1 MQSDITIKQMDLGE
15 RDAVLAFLAK
25 VYDDNPRHSD
35 LKFWNWH
42 FLEPPLSNDDNV
54 PVWLAK
60 SGDRIAGQLAAIP
73 VECIV
78 DGNIERAIWILDM
91 MVDPDFRRMGI
102 AQRLVQAAE
111 QYCPIILGVNT
122 NEQHSPALLQK
133 QGMVIVTKIPRY
145 HQILFPGEALRDV
158 TKLGP
163 FRWLAN
169 AVALPLRLRQ
179 REDIS
184 IQSIPRFGAEFDEF
198 CFRTQGQ
205 WPCHIKR
212 SSAFLEWQF
221 SRQPGKSYET
231 IGYFDGDKLLG
242 YAVLFFRE
250 VNKYGAIEKA
260 AISDICYDAAHGEQ
274 VVDGLISAAI
284 SMAIKRR
291 AGGIVTD
298 VLDTL
303 VERALTRHGFWRVK
317 SGLQLMVKS
326 PDRKELMY
334 DAANWFLTRG
344 DSDISIFEH
353 PNITPYM

>member
-25 VYDDNPRHSD
+25 TYDDNPRHSD
-35 LKFWNWH
+35 PKFWNWH
-42 FLEPPLSNDDNV
+42 FLEPPLSSDNNL

-73 VECIV
+73 VECII
-78 DGNIERAIWILDM
+78 DGITERAIWILDM

-111 QYCPIILGVNT
+111 EYCPTILGVNT
-122 NEQHSPALLQK
+122 NEQHAPALLQK

-145 HQILFPGEALRDV
+145 HQILFPGEAFRDV

-163 FRWLAN
+163 IRWLAN
-169 AVALPLRLRQ
+169 IVLLPLRLRQ
-179 REDIS
+179 KDDANIRRIE
-184 IQSIPRFGAEFDEF
+184 QFGAEFDEF
-198 CFRTQGQ
+198 CDRIHNQ

-212 SSAFLEWQF
+212 SSSLLEWQF
-221 SRQPGKSYET
+221 SRQPGKQYEA

-242 YAVLFFRE
+242 YAVIFVRKA
-250 VNKYGAIEKA
+250 NKHGAIEKA
-260 AISDICYDAAHGEQ
+260 AISDICYDAEHGEY
-274 VVDGLISAAI
+274 VVNALISAAVNA
-284 SMAIKRR
+284 AIARR
-291 AGGIVTD
+291 AGGLVTD
-298 VLDTL
+298 VLDPL
-303 VERALTRHGFWRVK
+303 VERALTGHGFWRVK

-326 PDRKELMY
+326 SDRKELMY
-334 DAANWFLTRG
+334 DPASWFLTRG

-353 PNITPYM
+353 PNI